1 MRSIGVFPGP
11 RTVQMID
18 EPEPAIRSSRQVKIR
33 MLEVGICGTDKE
45 ICRFEYG
52 TPPAGSEYLVLG
64 HESLGEVVEVG
75 NRVSGVQIGDLV
87 VVMVRRPCPHAE
99 CRACRAGRQDFCST
113 GDFTERGIKEV
124 GGFMAEF
131 VVEED
136 TYVVPVPRELRSI
149 AVLTEPL
156 TIAEKAFTQLIDI
169 QERLPWIS
177 PAIGSEP
184 ALTGRKALI
193 LGAGPVGLL
202 GALKFLGAG
211 CDTTVFSREPASGSK
226 AQFVASLGARYV
238 SSADAPAVKLGEV
251 LGGVDVVY
259 EATGASAL
267 AFQVLHALSANGVFI
282 FTGVPGRKY
291 PAQVDTGAVMRNM
304 VLQNQV
310 VMGTVNAARDSFE
323 AAVRDLA
330 VFRSSYGSAL
340 EQLITGRV
348 AIDKFP
354 SLDLETLGGIKTVVD
369 VGSA

>member
-1 MRSIGVFPGP
+1 MRSIAVFPRP
-11 RTVQMID
+11 RTVQMVD
-18 EPEPAIRSSRQVKIR
+18 EPEPAIQSPQQVKMR
-33 MLEVGICGTDKE
+33 MLEVGVCGTDKE

-52 TPPAGSEYLVLG
+52 TPPAGSDHLVLG

-75 NRVSGVQIGDLV
+75 DGVSGLGAGDLV
-87 VVMVRRPCPHAE
+87 VVMVRRPCPHAA
-99 CRACRAGRQDFCST
+99 CRACRAGRQDFCYT
-113 GDFTERGIKEV
+113 GDFTERGIKEAS
-124 GGFMAEF
+124 GFMAEF
-131 VVEED
+131 IVEED

-156 TIAEKAFTQLIDI
+156 TIAEKAFTQLMDI

-184 ALTGRKALI
+184 PLTGRKALI

-202 GALKFLGAG
+202 GALKFLAAG
-211 CDTTVFSREPASGSK
+211 CDTVVFSREPASSDK
-226 AQFVASLGARYV
+226 ARFVASLGARYV
-238 SSADAPAVKLGEV
+238 SSSDSSATDLGDV

-267 AFQVLHALSANGVFI
+267 AFQVLNALSANGVFI

-310 VMGTVNAARDSFE
+310 VMGTVNAGRDSFE
-323 AAVRDLA
+323 AAVRDLD
-330 VFRSSYGSAL
+330 VFRSKYGSAL

-348 AIDKFP
+348 TMDRFP
-354 SLDLETLGGIKTVVD
+354 SLDLENLGGIKTVIEVTAD
-369 VGSA
+369 